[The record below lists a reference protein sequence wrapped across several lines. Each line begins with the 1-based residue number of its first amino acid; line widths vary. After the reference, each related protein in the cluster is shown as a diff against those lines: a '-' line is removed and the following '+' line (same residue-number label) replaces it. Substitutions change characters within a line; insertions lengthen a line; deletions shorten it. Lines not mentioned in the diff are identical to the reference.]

1 MNNTIKFATFPFTHK
16 GYNFV
21 SRISEQSRHLPTI
34 MMLGDEFIKM
44 NKEAIDELISIDE
57 NTTREEVQS
66 KIAFINEGGSE
77 MFLEL
82 AGE

>member
-1 MNNTIKFATFPFTHK
+1 MNNTIKFAKFPFTHK

-21 SRISEQSRHLPTI
+21 SRISEKSKHLPLI
-34 MMLGDEFIKM
+34 MMMGDEFIQM
-44 NKEAIDELISIDE
+44 NKDAIDELVDIQE
-57 NTTREEVQS
+57 TTTRDEVKS

>member
-1 MNNTIKFATFPFTHK
+1 
-16 GYNFV
+16 
-21 SRISEQSRHLPTI
+21 
-34 MMLGDEFIKM
+34 MMMGDEFIRM